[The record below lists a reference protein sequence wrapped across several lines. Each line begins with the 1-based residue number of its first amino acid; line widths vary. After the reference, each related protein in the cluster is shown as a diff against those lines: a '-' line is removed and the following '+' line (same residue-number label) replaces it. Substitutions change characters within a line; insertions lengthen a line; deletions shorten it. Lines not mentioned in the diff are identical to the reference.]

1 MPNDEGQ
8 NVLEPVLQ
16 GDFLKRHDDGAPMVL
31 LHTAQESAHSPPFHM
46 DSMHENVAL
55 YCASAGLADV
65 MKAQETDR
73 LDGRL
78 SLPEGWKGYMIQPVG
93 YPAA

>member
-1 MPNDEGQ
+1 
-8 NVLEPVLQ
+8 
-16 GDFLKRHDDGAPMVL
+16 
-31 LHTAQESAHSPPFHM
+31 M

-78 SLPEGWKGYMIQPVG
+78 PLPEGWKGYMIQPVG
-93 YPAA
+93 YPAT